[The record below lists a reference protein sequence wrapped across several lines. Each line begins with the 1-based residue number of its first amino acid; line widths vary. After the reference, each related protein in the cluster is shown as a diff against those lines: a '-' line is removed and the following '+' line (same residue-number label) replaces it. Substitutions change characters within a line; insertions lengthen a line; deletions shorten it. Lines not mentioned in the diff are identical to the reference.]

1 MGMKILVLGG
11 YGVQGSVIC
20 TDLSKSPE
28 ISEVVCAGRKLET
41 AKRLV
46 NWLNSEKV
54 SAQRVDVS
62 KTDDLRKALREIDVV
77 VNSTLPRFNL
87 KIMEEALQ
95 AGAHYVDLASGPPY
109 ENIPRELELS
119 DKWKDAGLTALINTG
134 ISPGITNVL
143 AKNATEKLD
152 RVNEVIIRFYAKFKA
167 KESIS
172 RWSPETMWMDMA
184 EEPVVF
190 ENGKFKKVPPFS
202 GREVYKFPDPYG
214 PQTVV
219 WHAHEEVHTLPR
231 FIGKGLRFLDFKYP
245 YDPVTDAVVQL
256 GLVSDK
262 PIEVNGIEVVPRKVL
277 FALTPHTLAIDEMA
291 SKIEAGV
298 VVESSGCVVVE
309 VRGEKKGEKAI
320 YTLYV
325 PFPSIQ
331 EAHERIPG
339 ATHTSY
345 VTSVPPAIFTK
356 MLGNR
361 EIKTVGVIPPEGLEQ
376 EARKAFLT
384 KLAEKGIVAHEKV
397 EKRLA

>member
-1 MGMKILVLGG
+1 MKILVLGG

-202 GREVYKFPDPYG
+202 GREVYKFPDP
-214 PQTVV
+214 
-219 WHAHEEVHTLPR
+219 
-231 FIGKGLRFLDFKYP
+231 
-245 YDPVTDAVVQL
+245 
-256 GLVSDK
+256 
-262 PIEVNGIEVVPRKVL
+262 
-277 FALTPHTLAIDEMA
+277 
-291 SKIEAGV
+291 
-298 VVESSGCVVVE
+298 
-309 VRGEKKGEKAI
+309 
-320 YTLYV
+320 
-325 PFPSIQ
+325 
-331 EAHERIPG
+331 
-339 ATHTSY
+339 
-345 VTSVPPAIFTK
+345 
-356 MLGNR
+356 
-361 EIKTVGVIPPEGLEQ
+361 
-376 EARKAFLT
+376 
-384 KLAEKGIVAHEKV
+384 
-397 EKRLA
+397 

>member
-1 MGMKILVLGG
+1 MKVLVLGG

-20 TDLSKSPE
+20 TDLAKSPE
-28 ISEVVCAGRKLET
+28 VSEIICAGRKLEN

-46 NWLNSEKV
+46 DWLNSEKV

-62 KTDDLRKALREIDVV
+62 KTDDLRKALTEVDVV

-87 KIMEEALQ
+87 KIMDEALQ

-109 ENIPRELELS
+109 ENISKELELS

-143 AKNATEKLD
+143 AKNATEQLD
-152 RVNEVIIRFYAKFKA
+152 RVNEIIIRFYAKFKA

-184 EEPVVF
+184 EEPTVF
-190 ENGKFKKVPPFS
+190 ENGKLKKVPPFS
-202 GREVYKFPDPYG
+202 GKEVYKFPDPYG

-262 PIEVNGIEVVPRKVL
+262 PIEVNGTKVVPRRVL
-277 FALTPHTLAIDEMA
+277 FALTPHTLPMDEMA

-298 VVESSGCVVVE
+298 VIESSGCVVVE
-309 VRGEKKGEKAI
+309 VRGEKKGEKTI
-320 YTLYV
+320 CTLYV
-325 PFPSIQ
+325 PFPSIR

-345 VTSVPPAIFTK
+345 VTGVPAAIFTK
-356 MLGNR
+356 MLGR
-361 EIKTVGVIPPEGLEQ
+361 GDIKTKGVIPPECLEP
-376 EARKAFLT
+376 EARKKF
-384 KLAEKGIVAHEKV
+384 LAELDKKGIIAHERV
-397 EKRLA
+397 ERRLM